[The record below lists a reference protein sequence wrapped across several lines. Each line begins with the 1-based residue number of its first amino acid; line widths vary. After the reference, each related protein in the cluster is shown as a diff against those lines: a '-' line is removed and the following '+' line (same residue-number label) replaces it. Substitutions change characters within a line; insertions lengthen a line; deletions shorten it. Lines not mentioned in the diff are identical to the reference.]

1 MDINYI
7 NSNEE
12 KVRHL
17 EVVMM
22 NVAKSVEIENS
33 RIEYVLKNFRKY
45 IDQDGYQCVVNYI
58 ERTKKKM
65 EETNPFLQRCGQE
78 LGIMAD
84 KLRALKNINGYNNRE
99 NGSYKAVRNNINSP
113 YKPNGDAGLFPA
125 FPDLPIMGLQTT
137 KQTWHSVGDRV
148 VFNTPEV
155 TGQKLNSDQGQA
167 DPNFKGTCGL
177 CSCQNV
183 LTLAGMDVSEKQL
196 IEYAVSH
203 RDPHE
208 INGEA
213 LCSHSGHPDENG
225 GTNAIERKIILSAF
239 GIPSRLES
247 ATIHN
252 VVRFVE
258 EGKGV
263 IASVHA
269 GVLWNCYF
277 GTDDD
282 YHAVT
287 VTSIERNKK
296 GDVTAVYICDSG
308 RRGQEYSK
316 KYDINTFKKAL
327 TGNPLNVTSVIIR

>member
-17 EVVMM
+17 ESVMR
-22 NVAKSVEIENS
+22 NVAKLVETENS
-33 RIEYVLKNFRKY
+33 RIEYVLKKFRNH
-45 IDQDGYQCVVNYI
+45 IDQDGYQYVVNYV
-58 ERTKKKM
+58 EKTKKKV
-65 EETNPFLQRCGQE
+65 EETKPFLQHCGQE

-84 KLRALKNINGYNNRE
+84 KLLALKNIDGSDHRE
-99 NGSYKAVRNNINSP
+99 NGSYRAVRNNTNSP
-113 YKPNGDAGLFPA
+113 YKTNGNAGLFPA

-137 KQTWHSVGDRV
+137 KQAWHSVGDCI
-148 VFNTPEV
+148 VFNTPET

-183 LTLAGMDVSEKQL
+183 LTLAGLNVSEKQL
-196 IEYAVSH
+196 IDYAVSH
-203 RDPHE
+203 RDPYK

-225 GTNAIERKIILSAF
+225 GTDAIDRKIILSAF
-239 GIPSRLES
+239 GVPSRLES

-269 GVLWNCYF
+269 GILWNCYF

-287 VTSIERNKK
+287 VTSIERNKT

-308 RRGQEYSK
+308 RQGQEYSK
-316 KYDINTFKKAL
+316 KYDIDTFKKAL
-327 TGNPLNVTSVIIR
+327 TGNSLNVTSVIIR